1 MRGEKLHIESENVE
15 KGILELIAMTR
26 GMEKNFI
33 TGSAIW
39 KGRFWHFTS
48 RSHYNKDQNKT
59 APLRSFCEELETNSS
74 GRIIS
79 SYDFFFFYEPIISTS
94 SRSNLP

>member
-39 KGRFWHFTS
+39 KGRFWLSAFGP
-48 RSHYNKDQNKT
+48 HYNK
-59 APLRSFCEELETNSS
+59 
-74 GRIIS
+74 G
-79 SYDFFFFYEPIISTS
+79 
-94 SRSNLP
+94 

>member
-33 TGSAIW
+33 TGSTVW
-39 KGRFWHFTS
+39 KGRFWHFAFGLK
-48 RSHYNKDQNKT
+48 YNK
-59 APLRSFCEELETNSS
+59 
-74 GRIIS
+74 G
-79 SYDFFFFYEPIISTS
+79 
-94 SRSNLP
+94 